1 MNYIVYII
9 YSKSHDIYYK
19 GFTTNLQKRIQDHNN
34 NRSTFTKNKGPW
46 ELVYTESFID
56 KKSALQRE
64 KQLKRQNRKYLKW
77 LLEKEN

>member
-34 NRSTFTKNKGPW
+34 IRSTFTKNKGPR
-46 ELVYTESFID
+46 ELVYTESFIN
-56 KKSALQRE
+56 KQSALQRE

-77 LLEKEN
+77 LIEKEK